1 MGIFKAYDIRGI
13 YDKELTED
21 LAYKIG
27 QASVKLFNSD
37 IVVGYDMRFSS
48 PHLVKALEKGIIDSG
63 FNVIDVGL
71 CSTPMFYFAVAFYKY
86 KAGIMVT
93 ASHNPKQYNGF
104 KFCKENA
111 LPVSYEGGI
120 NEIERFVKENTFEK
134 SEKKGK
140 INKKEI
146 FHDYEKHVLK
156 FAGKIEKLT
165 VVVDSAN

>member
-1 MGIFKAYDIRGI
+1 MGIFKAYDIRGV
-13 YDKELTED
+13 YGKELNED

-27 QASVKLFNSD
+27 QAAVKLFNSD

-48 PHLVKALEKGIIDSG
+48 PHLVKALEKGITDSG

-71 CSTPMFYFAVAFYKY
+71 CSTPMFYFAVAFYKH

-111 LPVSYEGGI
+111 MPVSYESGI
-120 NEIERFVKENTFEK
+120 NEIERFVKENK
-134 SEKKGK
+134 VYNCRS
-140 INKKEI
+140 I
-146 FHDYEKHVLK
+146 
-156 FAGKIEKLT
+156 
-165 VVVDSAN
+165 